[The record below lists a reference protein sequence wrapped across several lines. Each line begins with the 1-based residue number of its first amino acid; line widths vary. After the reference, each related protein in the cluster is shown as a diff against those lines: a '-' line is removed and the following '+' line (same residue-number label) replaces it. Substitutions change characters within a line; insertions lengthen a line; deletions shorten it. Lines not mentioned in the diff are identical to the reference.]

1 MLAHLDSSHRFQR
14 YPLFEDIIFREAST
28 LHVHCLENTGGEVG
42 LSRGARRHEFFSRL
56 DPGRRWTMRAIG
68 ERGGENISAPERYDK
83 CMEGKMGEI
92 SAERKIEIPFESNQR
107 ELMER

>member
-1 MLAHLDSSHRFQR
+1 
-14 YPLFEDIIFREAST
+14 
-28 LHVHCLENTGGEVG
+28 
-42 LSRGARRHEFFSRL
+42 
-56 DPGRRWTMRAIG
+56 MRAIR
-68 ERGGENISAPERYDK
+68 ERGEYLCPQRYDK

>member
-1 MLAHLDSSHRFQR
+1 
-14 YPLFEDIIFREAST
+14 
-28 LHVHCLENTGGEVG
+28 
-42 LSRGARRHEFFSRL
+42 
-56 DPGRRWTMRAIG
+56 MRAIG

-92 SAERKIEIPFESNQR
+92 SARKIEIPFESNQR